1 LILKTESYES
11 ATRRAALFEADWLG
25 VLRLTGADRVTWL
38 QGMVTAD
45 IGKLNPGEG
54 VYAAHLNAQGKLLA
68 QMTVLRDADALWLVV
83 EQSAMDGLV
92 QSFEKLLN
100 MEDVLAENVSS
111 DYSVLA
117 IVGPEGAAALQRF
130 LGLDPGLGGLY
141 SHRVFDGCRVASG
154 LLGFEL
160 LVPKARAAAVVGRL
174 AACGAASAE
183 REVWDVLRTE
193 AGLPV
198 YGVDVDETTT
208 MPELGERGISYD
220 KGCYIGQEVV
230 ARVKYIGHVN
240 RRFVGFLIEGE
251 VVPAP
256 RTVLRSGGRDVG
268 YLTTAL
274 MSPGTRTPRSC
285 KKRSNPSA
293 C

>member
-1 LILKTESYES
+1 
-11 ATRRAALFEADWLG
+11 
-25 VLRLTGADRVTWL
+25 
-38 QGMVTAD
+38 
-45 IGKLNPGEG
+45 
-54 VYAAHLNAQGKLLA
+54 
-68 QMTVLRDADALWLVV
+68 
-83 EQSAMDGLV
+83 
-92 QSFEKLLN
+92 
-100 MEDVLAENVSS
+100 
-111 DYSVLA
+111 
-117 IVGPEGAAALQRF
+117 
-130 LGLDPGLGGLY
+130 
-141 SHRVFDGCRVASG
+141 
-154 LLGFEL
+154 
-160 LVPKARAAAVVGRL
+160 L

-274 MSPGTRTPRSC
+274 YSPALGRPMALGFVNRAAAAPGSAVEVLDPGGPIAAVVATLPLV
-285 KKRSNPSA
+285 PSRIKD
-293 C
+293 